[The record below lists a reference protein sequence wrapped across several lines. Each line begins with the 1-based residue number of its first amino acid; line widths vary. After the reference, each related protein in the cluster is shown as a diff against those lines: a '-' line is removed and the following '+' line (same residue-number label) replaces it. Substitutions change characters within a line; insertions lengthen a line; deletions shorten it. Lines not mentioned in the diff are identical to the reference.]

1 MIDYT
6 AILIKHYPSS
16 EWTLNGDEY
25 SGLTWI
31 SDTPKP
37 TQEEL
42 DALWDETAALIAAE
56 KQSKIDAENAVIE
69 KLAALG
75 LTIDEI
81 KLVL

>member
-6 AILIKHYPSS
+6 AILIRHYPGS

-42 DALWDETAALIAAE
+42 DALWDETVAMIAAE
-56 KQSKIDAENAVIE
+56 KQAKIDAKNAAIE

-81 KLVL
+81 KSVL